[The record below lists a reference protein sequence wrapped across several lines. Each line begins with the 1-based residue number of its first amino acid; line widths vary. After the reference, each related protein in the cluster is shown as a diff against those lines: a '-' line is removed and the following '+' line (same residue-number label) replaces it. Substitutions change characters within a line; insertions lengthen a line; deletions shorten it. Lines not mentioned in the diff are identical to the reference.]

1 MATTAFMSGDGGGIG
16 SGNLLARM
24 LPRRRRQRVL
34 VASLVAALHG
44 AMGYALIGGFG
55 VTVVQAVSDNLKIFD
70 IREETLPPPPPA
82 AEPPPREAET
92 PVEPAS
98 AAAPENL
105 RQTPVPVVVPPPV
118 LPVIVPPPV
127 IAAPVPA
134 QGPAADAGASDNPG
148 PGTGSGGEG
157 AGTGSG
163 QAGDGTGS
171 GVAVHSERIKGR
183 IKPSDY
189 PDAAYEAHAGGTV
202 FVRLVIGTDGRA
214 SRCDI
219 DESSGRAD
227 LDSATCRIILERYR
241 YRPARDAA
249 GNPVQEVV
257 HMAQVWETGRR
268 R

>member
-1 MATTAFMSGDGGGIG
+1 MATAAFISGDPGGNPAGRA
-16 SGNLLARM
+16 LARM
-24 LPRRRRQRVL
+24 LPRRRRQRIL
-34 VASLVAALHG
+34 AAASVAALHV
-44 AMGYALIGGFG
+44 AMGLALISGFG
-55 VTVVQAVSDNLKIFD
+55 VTVVQAVSDNLKTFD
-70 IREETLPPPPPA
+70 VREVPPPSPPA
-82 AEPPPREAET
+82 APEPQPREAEA
-92 PVEPAS
+92 PAEPES

-105 RQTPVPVVVPPPV
+105 RQAPVPVVVPPPV
-118 LPVIVPPPV
+118 LPLNVPPPV
-127 IAAPVPA
+127 TAAPVPA
-134 QGPAADAGASDNPG
+134 LGPAADAGASDIPG
-148 PGTGSGGEG
+148 PGTGAGGEG
-157 AGTGSG
+157 TGAGSG
-163 QAGDGTGS
+163 QAGNGTGS
-171 GVAVHSERIKGR
+171 GVAVHSERIRGR

-202 FVRLVIGTDGRA
+202 FVRLVVGADGRV

-241 YRPARDAA
+241 YRPARDAE

>member
-1 MATTAFMSGDGGGIG
+1 MATAALI
-16 SGNLLARM
+16 SGNSGGNSAANTLARM
-24 LPRRRRQRVL
+24 LPRRRRQRIL
-34 VASLVAALHG
+34 AGASVAALHT
-44 AMGYALIGGFG
+44 AMGLALISGFG
-55 VTVVQAVSDNLKIFD
+55 VTVVQAVSDNLKTFD
-70 IREETLPPPPPA
+70 VHEVPPPLPPA
-82 AEPPPREAET
+82 APAPRPRAVEAPAEPE
-92 PVEPAS
+92 S

-118 LPVIVPPPV
+118 LPLNVPPPV
-127 IAAPVPA
+127 TAAPVPA
-134 QGPAADAGASDNPG
+134 QGPAADAGASDTPG
-148 PGTGSGGEG
+148 PGTGAGGEG
-157 AGTGSG
+157 TGTGSG
-163 QAGDGTGS
+163 QAGNGTGS

-202 FVRLVIGTDGRA
+202 FVRLVVGADGRV

-249 GNPVQEVV
+249 GNPVPEVV